1 MTTVVTARGSEW
13 SAASIG
19 VTAPVGSIS
28 SSVTAWVTVSGA
40 VFIEKSIIGVAFPP
54 RSSPPDVKETVMGWP
69 YDVERNRLLEVF
81 FRCADQTPVVSLF
94 GHESGGI
101 PGWCSVPHLQRR
113 TRR

>member
-28 SSVTAWVTVSGA
+28 SRVTACVTVSGA

-54 RSSPPDVKETVMGWP
+54 RSSPPDDKETVMGWL
-69 YDVERNRLLEVF
+69 YDVEPNRLMETF
-81 FRCADQTPVVSLF
+81 FKCPGQLWGVSDF
-94 GHESGGI
+94 GGKSTGISG
-101 PGWCSVPHLQRR
+101 W
-113 TRR
+113 